1 MLYARPIPLLLFLL
15 TLGQTLMSHAAA
27 PYIDPSTD
35 AEHWGPADPS
45 KTLFWTPAQQVAGYR
60 NMEKL
65 SPARRIPA
73 STAPSALPEALVDL
87 SGVRFV
93 HDVV

>member
-1 MLYARPIPLLLFLL
+1 MLYARPIPLLLFSLA
-15 TLGQTLMSHAAA
+15 LGLPLMSHAAA
-27 PYIDPSTD
+27 PYVDPSTD

-73 STAPSALPEALVDL
+73 STAPSTLPEALVDL

-93 HDVV
+93 